1 MISPTPSAAHK
12 ANVAEWYAS
21 AWKCRPVGGP
31 ARARWITAILPRGFL
46 LDTGSFEVINTTQV
60 GQNLETRMEPTS
72 DAAAPSDNPPAVLLK
87 ASQAHR
93 PGPIRNQGKKRK
105 ADRSTTASSDAL
117 TVVDKKAAQK
127 TKKKRVSR
135 KPKVQETDRPAMT
148 FAHELGARGVAL
160 LEQFDQVD
168 ALYCV
173 LVVSVHVKSWL
184 RNGSPLGTSKSRLYF
199 IFYKRF
205 QSAARLIL
213 PSLFIY

>member
-1 MISPTPSAAHK
+1 MVCLRVEVQAGRGASQGAMDYRHP
-12 ANVAEWYAS
+12 AEGVFVTLA
-21 AWKCRPVGGP
+21 
-31 ARARWITAILPRGFL
+31 GFL
-46 LDTGSFEVINTTQV
+46 RSSINTTQV

-160 LEQFDQVD
+160 LEEFDQVD

-173 LVVSVHVKSWL
+173 LVVSV
-184 RNGSPLGTSKSRLYF
+184 
-199 IFYKRF
+199 
-205 QSAARLIL
+205 QC
-213 PSLFIY
+213 